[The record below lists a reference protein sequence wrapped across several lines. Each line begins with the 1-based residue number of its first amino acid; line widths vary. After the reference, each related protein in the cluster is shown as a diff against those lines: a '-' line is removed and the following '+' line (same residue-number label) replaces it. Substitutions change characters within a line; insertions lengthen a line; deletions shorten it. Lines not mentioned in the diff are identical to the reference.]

1 MLQVEQLCF
10 LDWGPLS
17 FSVEAGVCL
26 GLSGD
31 SGSGKSLLLRA
42 IADLDAHE
50 GEVLLDGEDC
60 VDHPGAAWRGR
71 VAMLAAESR
80 WWFDSVRSHFPED
93 IDGSILRG
101 LGFSGDDVMAWDV
114 SRLSAG
120 EKQRLALARLL
131 VREPGVLLLD
141 EPTANLDPRNT
152 DLVEEVISVYRE
164 EQQVPV
170 VWVGHDEQQL
180 RRVANSAL
188 CMQGKQLKKVW

>member
-1 MLQVEQLCF
+1 MQVEQLCF

-17 FSVEAGVCL
+17 FSIEPGECL
-26 GLSGD
+26 GISGD

-50 GEVLLDGEDC
+50 GEVLLDGEGC

-80 WWFDSVRSHFPED
+80 WWFDSVRAHFPED
-93 IDGSILRG
+93 FDGSILRG
-101 LGFSGDDVMAWDV
+101 LGFSGKDVMGWDV

-131 VREPGVLLLD
+131 AREPGALLLD
-141 EPTANLDPRNT
+141 EPTANLDPGAT
-152 DLVEEVISVYRE
+152 GLVEQVVSVYRE
-164 EQQVPV
+164 QQQVPV

-188 CMQGKQLKKVW
+188 CMQGKKLKKSW

>member
-1 MLQVEQLCF
+1 MLQVNQLRF

-17 FSVEAGVCL
+17 FSVEAGQCL

-42 IADLDAHE
+42 VADLDVHE
-50 GEVLLDGEDC
+50 GQVFLDGVRCD
-60 VDHPGAAWRGR
+60 DHQGAAWRGR

-80 WWFDSVRSHFPED
+80 WWFDSVRSHFPEGSD
-93 IDGSILRG
+93 ESILCH
-101 LGFSGDDVMAWDV
+101 LGFSGTDVMDWQV

-141 EPTANLDPRNT
+141 EPTANLDPRAT
-152 DLVEEVISVYRE
+152 GLVEEVISTYRE
-164 EQQVPV
+164 EQKVPV
-170 VWVGHDEQQL
+170 LWVGHDNEQL
-180 RRVANSAL
+180 KRVANAAL
-188 CMQGKQLKKVW
+188 RMQGKQLEKSW

>member
-1 MLQVEQLCF
+1 MLQVEQLRF

-17 FSVEAGVCL
+17 FSVEAGECL
-26 GLSGD
+26 GISGD

-50 GEVLLDGEDC
+50 GEVLLDGEDS
-60 VDHPGAAWRGR
+60 VDFPGAAWRGR

-80 WWFDSVRSHFPED
+80 WWFDVVRAHFPED
-93 IDGSILRG
+93 FDGLILRG
-101 LGFSGDDVMAWDV
+101 LGFSGKDVMDWPV

-131 VREPGVLLLD
+131 AREPGALLLD
-141 EPTANLDPRNT
+141 EPTANLDPGAAG
-152 DLVEEVISVYRE
+152 LVEEVVSAYRE

-170 VWVGHDEQQL
+170 IWVGHDEQQL
-180 RRVANSAL
+180 RRVAKNAL
-188 CMQGKQLKKVW
+188 CMQGKQLKKSW